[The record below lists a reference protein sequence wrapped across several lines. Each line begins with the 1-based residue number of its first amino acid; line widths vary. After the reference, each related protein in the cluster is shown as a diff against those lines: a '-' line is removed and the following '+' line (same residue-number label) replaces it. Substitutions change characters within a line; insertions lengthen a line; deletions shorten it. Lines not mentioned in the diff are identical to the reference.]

1 MKLKELYKKYDP
13 DYYICVF
20 GKPLNTPTIPFTH
33 LPLNWKEIEEMEVI
47 EMEIEDKP
55 YIEKGISFKT
65 MKPTKPIHRKG
76 NIYVYV
82 RKETN
87 K

>member
-1 MKLKELYKKYDP
+1 MKLKDVYGKYSP

-20 GKPLNTPTIPFTH
+20 GKPLNQHTIPFSH
-33 LPLNWKEIEEMEVI
+33 LPLDRNELMNMEVVEMEK
-47 EMEIEDKP
+47 E
-55 YIEKGISFKT
+55 EKEYVESGISFKT
-65 MKPTKPIHRKG
+65 MKPTKSIKRKG

-82 RKETN
+82 RKEM

>member
-1 MKLKELYKKYDP
+1 MKLKELYKKYSK

-20 GKPLNTPTIPFTH
+20 GKPLKQKTIPFSY
-33 LPLNWKEIEEMEVI
+33 LPYNKNELMEMEVVEI
-47 EMEIEDKP
+47 KKEEKEYMET
-55 YIEKGISFKT
+55 GISFKT
-65 MKPTKPIHRKG
+65 FKPTKPIHRKG

-82 RKETN
+82 K